1 MYIKNQSLAIPADLE
16 NINLSE
22 FVVIDLR
29 SRGYFLISH
38 IEDALNIE
46 SLKRI
51 AFIAQEN
58 PNKKILLYC
67 HSGATAAD
75 FGTQLAQQGFHN
87 IYYVD
92 ENYFNLAKYGI
103 TLEGDNVTIPKIK

>member
-1 MYIKNQSLAIPADLE
+1 MYIKNQSLATPVDLE
-16 NINLSE
+16 KIDLSE
-22 FVVIDLR
+22 FIVIDLR
-29 SRGYFLISH
+29 GRGYFLISH
-38 IEDALNIE
+38 IKDALNIE
-46 SLKRI
+46 SLQRI

-58 PNKKILLYC
+58 ADKKILLYC

-92 ENYFNLAKYGI
+92 NNYFNLVKYGI
-103 TLEGDNVTIPKIK
+103 AIEGEGKK

>member
-1 MYIKNQSLAIPADLE
+1 MYIKNQSLATPADLE
-16 NINLSE
+16 NINLSG
-22 FVVIDLR
+22 FIVIDLR

-38 IEDALNIE
+38 IKDAIIVE
-46 SLKRI
+46 SLQRI

-58 PNKKILLYC
+58 TDKKILLYC

-75 FGTQLAQQGFHN
+75 FGTQLTQQGFHN

-92 ENYFNLAKYGI
+92 DNYFNLAKYGI
-103 TLEGDNVTIPKIK
+103 AMEGEGGK

>member
-16 NINLSE
+16 KIDLNE
-22 FVVIDLR
+22 FIVIDLR
-29 SRGYFLISH
+29 GRGYFLISH
-38 IEDALNIE
+38 IQDAINVE
-46 SLKRI
+46 SLQRI

-58 PNKKILLYC
+58 ADKKILLYC

-103 TLEGDNVTIPKIK
+103 TLEGEGAK

>member
-1 MYIKNQSLAIPADLE
+1 MYIKNQSLATPIDLE
-16 NINLSE
+16 NLNLSE
-22 FVVIDLR
+22 FIVIDLR
-29 SRGYFLISH
+29 GRGYFLISH
-38 IEDALNIE
+38 IKDAINVE
-46 SLKRI
+46 SLQRI

-58 PNKKILLYC
+58 AEKKILLYC

-75 FGTQLAQQGFHN
+75 FGTQLAEMGFHN

-103 TLEGDNVTIPKIK
+103 ALEGEGV